1 MTIPVIPPGN
11 TLKIFGGV
19 LVGNASS
26 DSSSK
31 IFSEISPGIFARI
44 PSGNFPKIS
53 PEIAPESPPGILQAV
68 SADITS
74 EVIPETPSRISPGS
88 VQGYLQ
94 GFH

>member
-19 LVGNASS
+19 LVGNA
-26 DSSSK
+26 SSK